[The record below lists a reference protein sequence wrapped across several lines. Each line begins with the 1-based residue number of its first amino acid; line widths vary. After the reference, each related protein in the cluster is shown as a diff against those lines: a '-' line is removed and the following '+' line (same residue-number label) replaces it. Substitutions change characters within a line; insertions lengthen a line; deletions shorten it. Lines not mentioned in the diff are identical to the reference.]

1 MVTATARTIPKINA
15 CLAGSGFGATSPLLA
30 RQIDVAGL

>member
-1 MVTATARTIPKINA
+1 MVTAIARTIPKRNA
-15 CLAGSGFGATSPLLA
+15 CLACSGFGAMSPLLA